1 MSSRTIEVAI
11 EELIS
16 RIREELDDLN
26 LEELAPTTAFREID
40 GWTSLHG
47 LILMALVSTAYDVE
61 LSGQQVGRIKTV
73 QDLYDVI
80 RKTA

>member
-1 MSSRTIEVAI
+1 MSSRTLEVAI

-16 RIREELDDLN
+16 RIQEELDDLN
-26 LEELAPTTAFREID
+26 LEHLAPATVFREID

-47 LILMALVSTAYDVE
+47 LILMALVSTEYDVE
-61 LSGQQVGRIKTV
+61 LSGQQIGGIRTV
-73 QDLYDVI
+73 QDLYEVI